1 MKNNRWLLVC
11 LLALAGIIAIPQT
24 AAAQQKVGGEIT
36 LRPASLELVS
46 ATDVD
51 FGTAQL
57 EKGKTLELQAK
68 NHLVV
73 VVRKNKATLDGWCVS
88 FTMEPFVHQ
97 ETATVASE
105 LHYRIDPG
113 QLEVAD
119 EHYQPQAFDTTLHQM
134 GTSFSLITRTES
146 HETGEIIYRVPKEA
160 LHLRVK
166 GNTPGTIRAKK
177 TWQIENVPR

>member
-1 MKNNRWLLVC
+1 MKNRRWLLVS
-11 LLALAGIIAIPQT
+11 LLALSGITAIPQT

-36 LRPASLELVS
+36 IRPASIELVS

-51 FGTAQL
+51 FGSAQL
-57 EKGKTLELQAK
+57 ESGKTMTFQAE
-68 NHLVV
+68 NDLVV

-88 FTMEPFVHQ
+88 FTMEPFIHQ
-97 ETATVASE
+97 ETATVVSE
-105 LHYRIDPG
+105 LRYRIDPG

-119 EHYQPQAFDTTLHQM
+119 QHYEPQAFDTTLHQM

-146 HETGEIIYRVPKEA
+146 HETGEITYRVPKEA
-160 LHLRVK
+160 LQLSVK
-166 GNTPGTIRAKK
+166 SNKAGMIRAKK